1 MPWPMLLLVAVLQ
14 TAAVPSSI
22 ETVSRGDM
30 SGVEETREAVARTA
44 GEWAALWR
52 EHAGATP
59 TPKITGTRTD
69 GAGLV
74 VLWAERRPERGMVA
88 AQIMTSPGHIV
99 TVPRVTGPIRFEKAG
114 Q

>member
-59 TPKITGTRTD
+59 TPFGNSS
-69 GAGLV
+69 ALY
-74 VLWAERRPERGMVA
+74 E
-88 AQIMTSPGHIV
+88 TSTSFIGKNWIG
-99 TVPRVTGPIRFEKAG
+99 RMKRK
-114 Q
+114 